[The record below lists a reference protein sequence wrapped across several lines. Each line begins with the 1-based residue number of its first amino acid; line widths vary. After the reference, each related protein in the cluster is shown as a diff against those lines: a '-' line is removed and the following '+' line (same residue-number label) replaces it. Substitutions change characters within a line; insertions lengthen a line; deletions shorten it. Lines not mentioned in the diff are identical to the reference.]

1 MNTELLVPTLGESIT
16 EATVSKWL
24 KNIGDSFE
32 ADEPLV
38 EIETDK
44 ITVEVPAPHAG
55 SLKEI
60 KVKEGSDVEIG
71 GILGIID
78 EIKGKNHESPKKQNE
93 INELKS
99 KPSQEKNQTINLPG
113 LITGDHR
120 VVECAHAVV
129 AMALGGALELAND
142 ECRGGHSVVKRMM
155 GLAGVDVPKR

>member
-1 MNTELLVPTLGESIT
+1 MSTELIVPTLGESIT

-24 KNIGDSFE
+24 KNIGDNFE

-60 KVKEGSDVEIG
+60 KVSEGTDVEIG

-78 EIKGKNHESPKKQNE
+78 VSKGKKPTSKKTETNFE
-93 INELKS
+93 IS
-99 KPSQEKNQTINLPG
+99 D
-113 LITGDHR
+113 LIPIEFMKLTY
-120 VVECAHAVV
+120 V
-129 AMALGGALELAND
+129 LG
-142 ECRGGHSVVKRMM
+142 RYISVLVFQ
-155 GLAGVDVPKR
+155 LDF